1 MSKILI
7 TKIVTNMP
15 GYIKDPVLLP
25 IVVDAAAPLTI
36 AAQITEQIKLLII
49 RGNLKPN
56 QPLPPGVHLAKYLG
70 VNHNTVALVYN
81 ELINSGYLIGY
92 RGKGTFIADSQYIKQ
107 IIARKTFYDLLG
119 QAFRSASQSGLSV
132 SEFSAAAYAQA
143 VLLDR
148 HQINLVFVNFF
159 PDSIDIS
166 TSIQAAT
173 GLDLISIPWSKLE
186 AKEPQSLQQL
196 LSADL
201 IVTTIKNLWDVA
213 QISDPSKEVIG
224 IDVQPEMQLLSHI
237 SSLARNAKLLF
248 VCREQ
253 SSSEAMKQL
262 VEYNVHHVESKA
274 VTLEWVQDNVLAL
287 TEFDLVVCSR
297 QVESQVSKCVPSSL
311 KLMSFNIAID
321 PVNLLVLQA
330 RLTAVEMDKL
340 M

>member
-1 MSKILI
+1 
-7 TKIVTNMP
+7 MP
-15 GYIKDPVLLP
+15 VYMKDPVLPP
-25 IVVDAAAPLTI
+25 IVVDSAAPLTI

-49 RGNLKPN
+49 RGNLKQN
-56 QPLPPGVHLAKYLG
+56 QPLPPVVHLAKHLG
-70 VNHNTVALVYN
+70 VNHNTVAQVYN
-81 ELINSGYLIGY
+81 ELMKSGYLIGH
-92 RGKGTFIADSQYIKQ
+92 RGKGTFIADSQYVKQ
-107 IIARKTFYDLLG
+107 LVARKSFYDLLG

-143 VLLDR
+143 VLLER
-148 HQINLVFVNFF
+148 HQIKLVFVNFF

-166 TSIQAAT
+166 ASIQAET
-173 GLDLISIPWSKLE
+173 GLGLISIPWAKLE
-186 AKEPQSLQQL
+186 SEELESLQQL

-213 QISDPSKEVIG
+213 QIADPMKEVIG
-224 IDVQPEMQLLSHI
+224 IDVQPDMQLLSHI
-237 SSLARNAKLLF
+237 SSLPRNAKLLI

-253 SSSEAMKQL
+253 TSSEAMKQL
-262 VEYNVHHVESKA
+262 IEYNVHHVELKA
-274 VTLEWVQDNVLAL
+274 VTLEYVKNNVLRL

-311 KLMSFNIAID
+311 KLMTFNIAID